1 MKFKYGK
8 KEFLPMGA
16 LTDDPEEKTEN
27 GWWDSSDQTSD

>member
-1 MKFKYGK
+1 
-8 KEFLPMGA
+8 MGA